1 MLIMP
6 SNNKITAKS
15 GPSQVESGSLMGG
28 GVYPGT
34 ALWDDPKFKET
45 HPVSR
50 TSISSPP
57 DF

>member
-6 SNNKITAKS
+6 SNNKTVKS
-15 GPSQVESGSLMGG
+15 GPSQVESVSLMGG
-28 GVYPGT
+28 GVYPER

-45 HPVSR
+45 HPVNG
-50 TSISSPP
+50 TSIPSPP